1 MISFSA
7 FPQNET
13 KPLLRNPSIDNFG
26 LAFDN
31 HFGNLSRLADHSDAL
46 SDQSRT
52 LIDHARNHDNQMR
65 TTDNRVQ
72 NRCGLS
78 KSAGEDPG
86 QGETDQV
93 PKDKPGGNIYSEW
106 LHYNK
111 TCHRGFR
118 QSEFQTSLLSYR
130 DQLENLNFARSKFR
144 YDTFQ

>member
-31 HFGNLSRLADHSDAL
+31 HFGNLSRLADHSDTL

-65 TTDNRVQ
+65 TADNRVQ

-78 KSAGEDPG
+78 KSAGEDQG

-106 LHYNK
+106 LHMGNFPDEILTLHAYN
-111 TCHRGFR
+111 
-118 QSEFQTSLLSYR
+118 SYGKW
-130 DQLENLNFARSKFR
+130 SKVGI
-144 YDTFQ
+144 